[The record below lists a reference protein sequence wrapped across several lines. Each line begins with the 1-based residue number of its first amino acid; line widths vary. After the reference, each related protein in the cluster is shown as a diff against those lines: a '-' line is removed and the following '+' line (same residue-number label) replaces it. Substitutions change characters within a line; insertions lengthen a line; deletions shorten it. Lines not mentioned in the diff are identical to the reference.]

1 MAASPFNEDLHAKLP
16 AGAVSYLEHRAESE
30 TLVVLLHGLGLDA
43 RDYRTLLKSHPEQHA
58 VALTLQGF
66 EPGREEQAQPVGLQV
81 HAETV
86 SDFLEYLHE
95 EYPVKRIILVGFS
108 LGADLILR
116 LAELWDVEPDRA
128 LRLHGAMLLD
138 PNINHSTMSISR
150 LFAAADQDN
159 PLAALKQL
167 VFDAPNM
174 YWFNVIADYAA
185 KVGRKDFSH
194 AQKLSADMLEYW
206 DTEGYDQIGTRL
218 AAVERH
224 ADIVRVVVS
233 APYRDHLQ
241 AIRDSVA
248 RHGAKSVDFAP
259 TDLEHFDLIEEP
271 ELTSQLKQL
280 MPA

>member
-1 MAASPFNEDLHAKLP
+1 MAVSPFNEDSRAKLP
-16 AGAVSYLEHRAESE
+16 AGTVSYLEHGAKSE

-43 RDYRTLLKSHPEQHA
+43 HDYRTLLESHPEQHA

-66 EPGREEQAQPVGLQV
+66 EPDRETYARPVGLQV

-86 SDFLEYLHE
+86 SDFLEYLHK
-95 EYPVKRIILVGFS
+95 EYPVKEIVLVGFS

-116 LAELWDVEPDRA
+116 LAELWDVEPDRS

-150 LFAAADQDN
+150 LFATARQDN
-159 PLAALKQL
+159 PLPALKQL

-174 YWFNVIADYAA
+174 YWFNVIADYAV

-206 DTEGYDQIGTRL
+206 DPDGYDQIGTRL

-233 APYRDHLQ
+233 APYREHLQ

-259 TDLEHFDLIEEP
+259 TDLEHFDLIEEQ
-271 ELTSQLKQL
+271 ELTGQLKQL
-280 MPA
+280 LPA